1 MLSEL
6 INLNW
11 KLHAK
16 ANYPGSVKSSQA
28 RVAEHDDNESKEPE
42 FKVFCNIPFCLK
54 STFH

>member
-11 KLHAK
+11 KLNAK
-16 ANYPGSVKSSQA
+16 ASVKSSQA
-28 RVAEHDDNESKEPE
+28 RVTEHDDNESKEPE
-42 FKVFCNIPFCLK
+42 FKVFCGIPFCLK